1 MSKLKMKRFP
11 GDTIVVPMLIGVV
24 LNSFVPQ
31 VLQIGGFFTGMVT
44 GTSALVGV
52 FLLFMGATIDIKS
65 TPKAIKIGAVIIGTK
80 VAMSVILGL
89 GVAFLFGDNFLGL
102 SSLAI
107 ISAVSVANN
116 ALYSGI
122 VSQYDDD
129 AVKGAVAITS
139 LSVGPT
145 VTMIALSSAGLA
157 SISIWS
163 IIGSILPLILGIIL
177 GNVSP
182 WFKQTLSAGVTPSI
196 IVVGFALG
204 CGMSIQQL
212 FQGGLSGFL
221 PAASGFHTVPHAFPR
236 LLFHACLQVPL
247 PLFSHRLCK
256 FFLQLGKS
264 CCQLVRTDG
273 YMMIAVCIGYKAAAL
288 ALDGIQYD
296 AVRTAVIQTLG
307 TLNGVRNGCHIMSVH
322 GYGIP
327 AKGCKPLR
335 NVGEVIDVRDI
346 AIQLLLVPVH
356 KGDQVGELLLGCQR
370 RGFPDLSLLDLA
382 IAEDQVGGIVLAADP
397 LAHGYTHCQ
406 R

>member
-163 IIGSILPLILGIIL
+163 IIGSILPLILSIIL
-177 GNVSP
+177 GNVPRGSSRP
-182 WFKQTLSAGVTPSI
+182 SLPVLLRPSSWSALHWAAECPS
-196 IVVGFALG
+196 
-204 CGMSIQQL
+204 S
-212 FQGGLSGFL
+212 
-221 PAASGFHTVPHAFPR
+221 
-236 LLFHACLQVPL
+236 
-247 PLFSHRLCK
+247 
-256 FFLQLGKS
+256 S
-264 CCQLVRTDG
+264 CSR
-273 YMMIAVCIGYKAAAL
+273 AVC
-288 ALDGIQYD
+288 
-296 AVRTAVIQTLG
+296 
-307 TLNGVRNGCHIMSVH
+307 
-322 GYGIP
+322 
-327 AKGCKPLR
+327 
-335 NVGEVIDVRDI
+335 
-346 AIQLLLVPVH
+346 PVSCW
-356 KGDQVGELLLGCQR
+356 V
-370 RGFPDLSLLDLA
+370 
-382 IAEDQVGGIVLAADP
+382 
-397 LAHGYTHCQ
+397 
-406 R
+406 

>member
-1 MSKLKMKRFP
+1 MKKTPEQTAPELFSL
-11 GDTIVVPMLIGVV
+11 GVTAAVSYTHLVPLLIGVV

-102 SSLAI
+102 SALAI

-163 IIGSILPLILGIIL
+163 IIGSILPLILG
-177 GNVSP
+177 
-182 WFKQTLSAGVTPSI
+182 K
-196 IVVGFALG
+196 
-204 CGMSIQQL
+204 M
-212 FQGGLSGFL
+212 
-221 PAASGFHTVPHAFPR
+221 
-236 LLFHACLQVPL
+236 
-247 PLFSHRLCK
+247 
-256 FFLQLGKS
+256 
-264 CCQLVRTDG
+264 
-273 YMMIAVCIGYKAAAL
+273 CI
-288 ALDGIQYD
+288 
-296 AVRTAVIQTLG
+296 
-307 TLNGVRNGCHIMSVH
+307 
-322 GYGIP
+322 
-327 AKGCKPLR
+327 
-335 NVGEVIDVRDI
+335 RD
-346 AIQLLLVPVH
+346 
-356 KGDQVGELLLGCQR
+356 
-370 RGFPDLSLLDLA
+370 SS
-382 IAEDQVGGIVLAADP
+382 
-397 LAHGYTHCQ
+397 
-406 R
+406 

>member
-212 FQGGLSGFL
+212 FQGGLSGI
-221 PAASGFHTVPHAFPR
+221 
-236 LLFHACLQVPL
+236 LLG
-247 PLFSHRLCK
+247 SDHRLCS
-256 FFLQLGKS
+256 G
-264 CCQLVRTDG
+264 RRD
-273 YMMIAVCIGYKAAAL
+273 
-288 ALDGIQYD
+288 
-296 AVRTAVIQTLG
+296 
-307 TLNGVRNGCHIMSVH
+307 HPH
-322 GYGIP
+322 G
-327 AKGCKPLR
+327 
-335 NVGEVIDVRDI
+335 
-346 AIQLLLVPVH
+346 
-356 KGDQVGELLLGCQR
+356 
-370 RGFPDLSLLDLA
+370 
-382 IAEDQVGGIVLAADP
+382 
-397 LAHGYTHCQ
+397 
-406 R
+406 

>member
-163 IIGSILPLILGIIL
+163 IIGIIL

-212 FQGGLSGFL
+212 FQGGLSGILLGLITVFVVGGVTIL
-221 PAASGFHTVPHAFPR
+221 MDKITGGNGVAGAAISSTAASGVSNP
-236 LLFHACLQVPL
+236 
-247 PLFSHRLCK
+247 
-256 FFLQLGKS
+256 G
-264 CCQLVRTDG
+264 
-273 YMMIAVCIGYKAAAL
+273 AL
-288 ALDGIQYD
+288 A
-296 AVRTAVIQTLG
+296 AVDPSYAAVAPIATAQVAASVIITSFL
-307 TLNGVRNGCHIMSVH
+307 TPMLANFV
-322 GYGIP
+322 
-327 AKGCKPLR
+327 AKRSGK
-335 NVGEVIDVRDI
+335 
-346 AIQLLLVPVH
+346 
-356 KGDQVGELLLGCQR
+356 K
-370 RGFPDLSLLDLA
+370 
-382 IAEDQVGGIVLAADP
+382 
-397 LAHGYTHCQ
+397 
-406 R
+406 

>member
-1 MSKLKMKRFP
+1 MAKLKMKRFP

-24 LNSFVPQ
+24 LNSFIPQ
-31 VLQIGGFFTGMVT
+31 VLQIGGFFTGMVN

-52 FLLFMGATIDIKS
+52 FLLFMGATIDVRS
-65 TPKAIKIGAVIIGTK
+65 TPKAIKIGGVIIATK
-80 VAMSVILGL
+80 VAMAVILGL
-89 GVAFLFGDNFLGL
+89 GVAFFFDDNFLGL

-157 SISIWS
+157 SISIGS
-163 IIGSILPLILGIIL
+163 IVGSILPLIIGIIL

-212 FQGGLSGFL
+212 FQGGLSGI
-221 PAASGFHTVPHAFPR
+221 
-236 LLFHACLQVPL
+236 LLGL
-247 PLFSHRLCK
+247 
-256 FFLQLGKS
+256 
-264 CCQLVRTDG
+264 
-273 YMMIAVCIGYKAAAL
+273 I
-288 ALDGIQYD
+288 
-296 AVRTAVIQTLG
+296 TAVVVGAVTILMDKLTG
-307 TLNGVRNGCHIMSVH
+307 GNGVAG
-322 GYGIP
+322 
-327 AKGCKPLR
+327 A
-335 NVGEVIDVRDI
+335 
-346 AIQLLLVPVH
+346 AI
-356 KGDQVGELLLGCQR
+356 
-370 RGFPDLSLLDLA
+370 SST
-382 IAEDQVGGIVLAADP
+382 AA
-397 LAHGYTHCQ
+397 
-406 R
+406 

>member
-31 VLQIGGFFTGMVT
+31 VLQIGGFFTGMVK

-80 VAMSVILGL
+80 VALSVALGL
-89 GVAFLFGDNFLGL
+89 GVAFFFNDNFLPKRNVL
-102 SSLAI
+102 SI
-107 ISAVSVANN
+107 ISVANN

-157 SISIWS
+157 STSIGS
-163 IIGSILPLILGIIL
+163 IVGSILPLILGIIL

-212 FQGGLSGFL
+212 FQGGLSGILLGLITVFVVGGVTIL
-221 PAASGFHTVPHAFPR
+221 MDKITGGNGVAGAAISSTAASGVSNP
-236 LLFHACLQVPL
+236 
-247 PLFSHRLCK
+247 
-256 FFLQLGKS
+256 G
-264 CCQLVRTDG
+264 
-273 YMMIAVCIGYKAAAL
+273 AL
-288 ALDGIQYD
+288 A
-296 AVRTAVIQTLG
+296 AVD
-307 TLNGVRNGCHIMSVH
+307 
-322 GYGIP
+322 P
-327 AKGCKPLR
+327 AY
-335 NVGEVIDVRDI
+335 
-346 AIQLLLVPVH
+346 A
-356 KGDQVGELLLGCQR
+356 
-370 RGFPDLSLLDLA
+370 A
-382 IAEDQVGGIVLAADP
+382 IAPIATAQVAASVLVTSFLTP
-397 LAHGYTHCQ
+397 MLANFVAK
-406 R
+406 RSSKK